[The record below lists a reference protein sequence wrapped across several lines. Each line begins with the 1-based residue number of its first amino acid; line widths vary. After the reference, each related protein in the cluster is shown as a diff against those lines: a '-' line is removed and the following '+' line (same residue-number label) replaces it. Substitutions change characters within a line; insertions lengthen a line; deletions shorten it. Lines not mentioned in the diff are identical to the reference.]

1 MTSLD
6 TQTLALIP
14 NLGTGELVIIFF
26 IILLLFGAKRL
37 PDLFRSF
44 GKSLGEFKRATR
56 DIETDF
62 REAMDSAETT
72 STPQQP
78 AAKKPE
84 ATEAHSSDTTKVS

>member
-1 MTSLD
+1 MALLD
-6 TQTLALIP
+6 SHIIALIP

-62 REAMDSAETT
+62 RDAMDSAESTP
-72 STPQQP
+72 TPQQSAP
-78 AAKKPE
+78 KKPQG
-84 ATEAHSSDTTKVS
+84 TEAHNGSSKVS